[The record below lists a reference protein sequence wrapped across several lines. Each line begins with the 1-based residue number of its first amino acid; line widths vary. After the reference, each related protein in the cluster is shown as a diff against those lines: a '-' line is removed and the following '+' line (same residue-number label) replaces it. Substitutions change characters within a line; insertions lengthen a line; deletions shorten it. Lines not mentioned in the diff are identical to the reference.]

1 MSKRRVVITGL
12 GTLNAVGNSVQETWT
27 NLLAGKSGIDR
38 ITNFELSDDIPCC
51 IAGELK
57 NIDMN
62 DHFDRKRLK
71 KIDPYTQYALIAA
84 RQAMEDSG
92 LNAIEYN
99 HDRAGCIVATGIG
112 GMLTFESQAKKS
124 ALKGLKRI
132 SPFFIP
138 KMIANIASAEIA
150 IEHNLRSTNFNI
162 SSACASANH
171 GIGTAFRIIQFGDAD
186 IMVSGGAEA
195 SVTPL
200 AVAGFCSMKAL
211 STRNEEP
218 QKACRPFDRDRDG
231 FIMAEGAGVLVL
243 EEMEHA
249 IKRGA
254 NIYAEVVGFGST
266 CDAYHITAPAVN
278 GEGGARAMKN
288 AIEDAGIEPDQ
299 IDFISAHGTSTPL
312 NDPNESIAIKTVFGE
327 HAYKLKV
334 NSTKSMIGHSLG
346 AAAGIEAI
354 VCCKTIE
361 TGKIHPTVNLDN
373 PDPVCDLD
381 YVPNKAIDFEVT
393 YTLSNSLGFGGQNGV
408 MIFKK
413 FEK

>member
-12 GTLNAVGNSVQETWT
+12 GTLNAVGNSVEETWT
-27 NLLAGKSGIDR
+27 NLLAGKSGINL
-38 ITNFELSDDIPCC
+38 IKNFELTDEFASQ

-57 NIDMN
+57 NIDLTE
-62 DHFDRKRLK
+62 HFDRKRIK
-71 KIDPYTQYALIAA
+71 KLDHYTQYALIASK
-84 RQAMEDSG
+84 QAMEDSG
-92 LNAIEYN
+92 LIDAEFN
-99 HDRAGCIVATGIG
+99 HDRAGVIVATGIG
-112 GMLTFESQAKKS
+112 GMLTFETEAKKL
-124 ALKGLKRI
+124 ALSGPKRI

-150 IEHNLRSTNFNI
+150 IEYNFRALNFNI

-171 GIGTAFRIIQFGDAD
+171 GLGTAFRSIQYGDAD
-186 IMVSGGAEA
+186 IMLAGGAEA

-211 STRNEEP
+211 STRNDEP

-231 FIMAEGAGVLVL
+231 FVMAEGSGVLVL

-249 IKRGA
+249 LNRGA
-254 NIYAEVVGFGST
+254 KIYAEVAGYGAS
-266 CDAYHITAPAVN
+266 CDAFHVTAPAEN
-278 GEGGARAMKN
+278 GEGGARAMQN
-288 AIEDAGIEPDQ
+288 ALDDAGIEPSQ
-299 IDFISAHGTSTPL
+299 IDFISSHGTSTPL
-312 NDPNESIAIKTVFGE
+312 NDPNESIAIKTVFGD
-327 HAYKLKV
+327 HAYKLKI

-354 VCCKTIE
+354 ICCKTIE
-361 TGKIHPTVNLDN
+361 DGKIHPTINLDN
-373 PDPVCDLD
+373 PDPICDLD
-381 YVPNKAIDFEVT
+381 YVPHKAIDWNVN
-393 YTLSNSLGFGGQNGV
+393 YTLSNSLGFGGHNCV